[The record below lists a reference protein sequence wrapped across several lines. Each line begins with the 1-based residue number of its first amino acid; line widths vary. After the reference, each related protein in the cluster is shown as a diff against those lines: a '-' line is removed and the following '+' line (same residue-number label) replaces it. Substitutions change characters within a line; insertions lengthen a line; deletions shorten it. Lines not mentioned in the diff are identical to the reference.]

1 MIGKV
6 INNYK
11 IISELGQGGMGI
23 VYKALDTR
31 LDRYVAIKILKPQV
45 VKNAR
50 FKERFEKEAKNQA
63 KLLHQNIVPVFG
75 YLEEEGLLGIIM
87 EYVEGETLEHLIEN
101 RQRLDL
107 SEALPIIKQVLMAAA
122 YAHSKKFVHR
132 DIKPSNIII
141 NSEGVSK
148 IMDFGISKSIVD
160 KTLTS
165 PGRNVGTL
173 LYMSPEQIKGEE
185 ANIESDI
192 YSIGITFFEMLAG
205 APPFNFETE
214 QEITEGHLKKD
225 PPDLLAVMPGLPAKI
240 GSIIKKALSK
250 KPSARF
256 STCQEFLFELEALE
270 GDIPVFTGQEGPL
283 RPGRN
288 TQGYKFKA
296 IFYSF
301 LIVVSFLGIIY
312 FSFTQVLELWKSGRN
327 PLAPALAGKE
337 KQAPLP
343 GYSEEKLKSFRWN
356 VLNSSLKD
364 DLNSVFFTNDSTG
377 FCCGSKGLILRTVN
391 SGQSWQKIQTPVDR
405 TLFDVAF
412 TRSGVGFAVGEG
424 GLVLRSGDQG
434 LSWQR
439 VDVRSTDVLLRVK
452 FTSSSTGFIL
462 GAGGTVLRT
471 PDEGDSWVRVDIP
484 SENTLFDI
492 DFLDASTGFIV
503 GWNGECFRTLDK
515 GFSWEKRPSFSS
527 NYLRAVKFINSK
539 TGFAAGGNGE
549 VFMTDNS
556 GQDWRKVKGSLNSG
570 LSAIEFIDEKI
581 GFIVGNQGK
590 VLLTSD
596 SGVNWSEARTNVF
609 ASLSR
614 INLTP
619 GRKVYAVGVN
629 GTIVKF

>member
-31 LDRYVAIKILKPQV
+31 LDRYVAIKILKSQV
-45 VKNAR
+45 IKNAR

-75 YLEEEGLLGIIM
+75 FMEEEGLLGIIM
-87 EYVEGETLEHLIEN
+87 EYVEGETLEHLIES

-107 SEALPIIKQVLMAAA
+107 SEAIPVIKQVLLAAS

-141 NSEGVSK
+141 NHEGVSK

-160 KTLTS
+160 KTLTN

-173 LYMSPEQIKGEE
+173 LYMSPEQIRGEE

-192 YSIGITFFEMLAG
+192 YSIGVTLFEMLTG
-205 APPFNFETE
+205 HPPFNFETE
-214 QEITEGHLKKD
+214 EEITEGHLKED
-225 PPDLLAVMPGLPAKI
+225 PPDLLAIRPGLPAKLD
-240 GSIIKKALSK
+240 SIIKKALSK

-256 STCQEFLFELEALE
+256 SSCQEFLSELEALQGGISSFKGHE
-270 GDIPVFTGQEGPL
+270 DSP
-283 RPGRN
+283 RKNRN

-301 LIVVSFLGIIY
+301 LIVVSFLGLVY
-312 FSFTQVLELWKSGRN
+312 FSFTQVLELWKSGKN
-327 PLAPALAGKE
+327 PLVPSLAGKE
-337 KQAPLP
+337 KQTVIP
-343 GYSEEKLKSFRWN
+343 GWSEEKLKDFRWT

-364 DLNSVFFTNDSTG
+364 DINSVFFINDSIG
-377 FCCGSKGLILRTVN
+377 YCSGSKGLILRTIN
-391 SGQSWQKIQTPVDR
+391 SGQSWEKVQSPADKS
-405 TLFDVAF
+405 LFDIAF

-424 GLVLRSGDQG
+424 GLVLKSTDQG
-434 LSWQR
+434 MNWQR
-439 VDVRSTDVLLRVK
+439 VDLRSTDVLLRVR

-471 PDEGDSWVRVDIP
+471 QDEGESWQRVDIP
-484 SENTLFDI
+484 SDNALFDV
-492 DFLDASTGFIV
+492 DFPDAKTGFIV
-503 GWNGECFRTLDK
+503 GWNGECFRTTDK
-515 GFSWEKRPSFSS
+515 GLSWEKRPSFTS
-527 NYLRAVKFINSK
+527 NYLRAVKFINGR
-539 TGFAAGGNGE
+539 TGFSAGGNGE

-556 GQDWRKVKGSLNSG
+556 GMDWKKIKGGLNSG
-570 LSAIEFIDEKI
+570 FSAIEFIDEKI

-596 SGVNWSEARTNVF
+596 SGVNWSEAKTNVF
-609 ASLSR
+609 TSLSR

-619 GRKVYAVGVN
+619 GKKVYAVGQN